1 MQQHSACLTFFNE
14 QKKKQQTE
22 ERRIFHIFQLCFF
35 SSITI
40 FVIIFYLTKHKGTT
54 SKSTTRESSITV
66 FKSDEGMTTFGCCY
80 RCAPS
85 SPSSSSLRRSNR
97 RSNRRRRRKS
107 NTIGVES
114 KFTFLPSSAESFA
127 NTNAI
132 SDTTT
137 FLDVARACARRLRLA
152 KELHPSGKDA
162 QIIVGIAGP
171 PGGGKSTLAKQVC
184 RQFRKLERRKSTN
197 TASSGGGDRGGGV
210 NEELEEDENE
220 ENENEQNT
228 NNNNE
233 SAAYDIAIVPMDGY
247 HYYRSQLEK
256 MDNPQHALAKRGAP
270 FTFDSERFVNDIVNL
285 RKSGSGSFPSFDHGK
300 GDPVENDILVE
311 YKRHKIILVEGNY
324 LFLPE
329 QPWSRL
335 LDETCFDEAWYVN
348 CPVDEATK
356 RVIDRHVR
364 TGKTK
369 ETAELRAY
377 SNDLANAKLVDANKR
392 FADVMIPNAKRFS

>member
-1 MQQHSACLTFFNE
+1 M
-14 QKKKQQTE
+14 
-22 ERRIFHIFQLCFF
+22 
-35 SSITI
+35 
-40 FVIIFYLTKHKGTT
+40 
-54 SKSTTRESSITV
+54 
-66 FKSDEGMTTFGCCY
+66 
-80 RCAPS
+80 
-85 SPSSSSLRRSNR
+85 
-97 RSNRRRRRKS
+97 
-107 NTIGVES
+107 
-114 KFTFLPSSAESFA
+114 
-127 NTNAI
+127 
-132 SDTTT
+132 
-137 FLDVARACARRLRLA
+137 
-152 KELHPSGKDA
+152 
-162 QIIVGIAGP
+162 
-171 PGGGKSTLAKQVC
+171 C

-228 NNNNE
+228 NNNSNNNE

-285 RKSGSGSFPSFDHGK
+285 RKTGSGSFPSFDHGK

-377 SNDLANAKLVDANKR
+377 SNDLANAKLVDAAAPSNSKPREVNHSAVLVVNKNKR
-392 FADVMIPNAKRFS
+392 SHPFSEACSSKYDNKASPLPSRLYSLATAKEPIS

>member
-1 MQQHSACLTFFNE
+1 M
-14 QKKKQQTE
+14 
-22 ERRIFHIFQLCFF
+22 
-35 SSITI
+35 
-40 FVIIFYLTKHKGTT
+40 
-54 SKSTTRESSITV
+54 
-66 FKSDEGMTTFGCCY
+66 
-80 RCAPS
+80 
-85 SPSSSSLRRSNR
+85 
-97 RSNRRRRRKS
+97 
-107 NTIGVES
+107 ES

-184 RQFRKLERRKSTN
+184 RQFRKLERRKSAN

-228 NNNNE
+228 NNNNNSNNE

-285 RKSGSGSFPSFDHGK
+285 RKTGSGSFPSFDHGK

-377 SNDLANAKLVDANKR
+377 SNDLVNAKLVDANKR

>member
-1 MQQHSACLTFFNE
+1 M
-14 QKKKQQTE
+14 
-22 ERRIFHIFQLCFF
+22 
-35 SSITI
+35 
-40 FVIIFYLTKHKGTT
+40 
-54 SKSTTRESSITV
+54 
-66 FKSDEGMTTFGCCY
+66 TFGCCY

-85 SPSSSSLRRSNR
+85 LPSSSSSSLRRSNR

-220 ENENEQNT
+220 ENENDQNSHT
-228 NNNNE
+228 NSNNNE
-233 SAAYDIAIVPMDGY
+233 SAA
-247 HYYRSQLEK
+247 
-256 MDNPQHALAKRGAP
+256 
-270 FTFDSERFVNDIVNL
+270 
-285 RKSGSGSFPSFDHGK
+285 
-300 GDPVENDILVE
+300 
-311 YKRHKIILVEGNY
+311 
-324 LFLPE
+324 
-329 QPWSRL
+329 
-335 LDETCFDEAWYVN
+335 
-348 CPVDEATK
+348 
-356 RVIDRHVR
+356 
-364 TGKTK
+364 
-369 ETAELRAY
+369 
-377 SNDLANAKLVDANKR
+377 
-392 FADVMIPNAKRFS
+392 

>member
-1 MQQHSACLTFFNE
+1 M
-14 QKKKQQTE
+14 
-22 ERRIFHIFQLCFF
+22 
-35 SSITI
+35 
-40 FVIIFYLTKHKGTT
+40 
-54 SKSTTRESSITV
+54 
-66 FKSDEGMTTFGCCY
+66 TFGCCY

-85 SPSSSSLRRSNR
+85 LPSSSSSSSSLRRSNG
-97 RSNRRRRRKS
+97 RSNRRRRS
-107 NTIGVES
+107 NAIGVES

-228 NNNNE
+228 NNNSNNNE

-377 SNDLANAKLVDANKR
+377 SNDLVNAKLVDANKR